1 MGAAAVNR
9 HLGVIGRSRR
19 GRHTDHRIW
28 RAALAPLALES
39 AHVKDQKENTVKKM
53 RRLYRIGAMAFAIL
67 LPIGVVLATGTT
79 EASAATPSQYCDI
92 LDPSGIT
99 ACLNAWGG
107 GPYVNVE
114 ESNDPRIQN
123 NRFYVIPEANGNF
136 QIQFLGGGQYNNY
149 CIGDEGNVSGN
160 AVAGLVPCNT
170 HTGAGWGTIFRDRSN
185 LCPGYPGS
193 DEHAYYNS
201 HWGRLYWAGRWV
213 C

>member
-1 MGAAAVNR
+1 
-9 HLGVIGRSRR
+9 
-19 GRHTDHRIW
+19 
-28 RAALAPLALES
+28 
-39 AHVKDQKENTVKKM
+39 VKNQEENTVKKM
-53 RRLYRIGAMAFAIL
+53 RRLYRIGAMVGAIL
-67 LPIGVVLATGTT
+67 LPIGAVLATGAT
-79 EASAATPSQYCDI
+79 EASAATVSQYCDI
-92 LDPSGIT
+92 LDGPT

-123 NRFYVIPEANGNF
+123 NRFQVLPEANGNF
-136 QIQFLGGGQYNNY
+136 QIQFLGGGQYNGY

-160 AVAGLVPCNT
+160 ATAGLVVCNT

-201 HWGRLYWAGRWV
+201 HWGGYIGPVGGYVNGSHFYLNKPNLV
-213 C
+213 CFARFDTN